1 MAEKTCQNC
10 AHYGENGAGEP
21 GFCLW
26 SQSMP
31 PVLNELLAALT
42 ADPSTMI
49 NYSVFGDVEVSAD
62 PDHCC
67 ASHKE
72 APNDRPD

>member
-10 AHYGENGAGEP
+10 AHYGESGDGEP
-21 GFCLW
+21 GVCLW
-26 SQSMP
+26 AQSMP
-31 PVLNELLAALT
+31 PAMKELLSALT

-49 NYSVFGDVEVSAD
+49 SYSLFGDVEVEVS

-67 ASHKE
+67 ASHSGH
-72 APNDRPD
+72 PQ